1 MKIVLL
7 LRAAHRD
14 PTSGSEVLPW
24 LGPCDGAALATA
36 LALKGP
42 EDTLVAV
49 TAGPPS
55 DEICL
60 ELALRAGVPRAIRI
74 WDRCLEDA
82 DLRTLCG
89 LMAGGIY
96 RLGYD
101 LVLAGHR
108 SADWGSGALGPA
120 LAHFLGVPHVT
131 GVIRAELQERHLRVE
146 HLRDDDVVSLAMQIP
161 ALLAIAEG
169 PACARA
175 EVTEHPPVEELNLE
189 DTTLR
194 IPRLPDAGPGPL
206 QPVGEHHPTFLQSA
220 TSLLLELKNSGLVR

>member
-14 PTSGSEVLPW
+14 PSSGSEALPW
-24 LGPCDGAALATA
+24 LGPCDGAALSTA
-36 LALKGP
+36 LALRGP
-42 EDTLVAV
+42 EDSLVAV

-120 LAHFLGVPHVT
+120 LAHFLGVPHVS
-131 GVIRAELQERHLRVE
+131 GVIRTELEGQHLRVE
-146 HLRDDDVVSLAMQIP
+146 HLRDDEVVSLSMQVP

-169 PACARA
+169 PALPLA
-175 EVTEHPPVEELNLE
+175 EVTEHPPAEELNLE

-194 IPRLPDAGPGPL
+194 IPRLAEGGPAPL
-206 QPVGEHHPTFLQSA
+206 QPVGERHPTFLQSP
-220 TSLLLELKNSGLVR
+220 TSLLLELKNSGLTR